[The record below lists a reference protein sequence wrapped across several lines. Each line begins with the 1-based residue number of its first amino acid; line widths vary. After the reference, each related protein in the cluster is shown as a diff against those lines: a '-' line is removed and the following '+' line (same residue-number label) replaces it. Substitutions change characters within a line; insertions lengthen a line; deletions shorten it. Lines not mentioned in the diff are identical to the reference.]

1 VELTVKTEKERRAES
16 TTEGAS
22 SKGVRAPIPNDT
34 CMHAA
39 HLPYGDEM
47 SIVWD
52 GNTMCG
58 LNNVQCAVVRGGL
71 KLERRR
77 HRVFKISTFMLRF
90 ATWGGYGGNVPH
102 RLLAAN

>member
-1 VELTVKTEKERRAES
+1 MKTEKERECREYDGGSVKQACPRAK
-16 TTEGAS
+16 TQ
-22 SKGVRAPIPNDT
+22 RH
-34 CMHAA
+34 MHTA
-39 HLPYGDEM
+39 HLPHGEEM
-47 SIVWD
+47 SVVWD
-52 GNTMCG
+52 GNTMFG

-102 RLLAAN
+102 RLLAAS